1 MKKDKRIKRPMTLLE
16 IMVVIFIIGII
27 GSVIGYNMRGSMA
40 KGKRFKTERA
50 AEKLQEILM
59 LECDLKNL
67 DPASMTWNPD
77 TVQEVFEESGM
88 VKDVDGLMKDGW
100 GEAFTVRYI
109 QSREAFEVKSS
120 HYPEKKKNKASVH
133 AD

>member
-1 MKKDKRIKRPMTLLE
+1 MIKKKKRIKRPMTLLE

-59 LECDLKNL
+59 LECDLKNVN
-67 DPASMTWNPD
+67 PASITWNPD
-77 TVQEVFEESGM
+77 KIKKVLEDSGM
-88 VKDVDGLMKDGW
+88 VKDLDGLMKDGW
-100 GEAFTVRYI
+100 GEPFRVRYI
-109 QSREAFEVKSS
+109 QSRETFEVRSS
-120 HYPEKKKNKASVH
+120 HYPAPTKEK
-133 AD
+133 

>member
-1 MKKDKRIKRPMTLLE
+1 MMKKKKRTKRPMTLLE

-59 LECDLKNL
+59 LECDLKNV
-67 DPASMTWNPD
+67 DPSSITWNSNKIK
-77 TVQEVFEESGM
+77 EVLEDSGM
-88 VKDVDGLMKDGW
+88 VKDLDGLMKDGW
-100 GEAFTVRYI
+100 GESFEVSYI
-109 QSREAFEVKSS
+109 QSEEAFEVKSS
-120 HYPEKKKNKASVH
+120 HYPEQTKKK
-133 AD
+133 